1 MMHIRAIL
9 FDMDGVLIDSEAL
22 MAKAGMLA
30 LREFGVEAAAEDFL
44 PFVGRGEDKYI
55 GGVAEKHGVRY
66 ELAMKDRAYD
76 YYGQLVGDEATVPAD
91 TLPTLQ
97 TLYARGVKMAVCSS
111 ADRVKVRYNLRAI
124 GASED
129 LFGAIVTGSDVAN
142 KKPAPDI
149 YLKGAELLGVEPA
162 GCLVVE
168 DAPSGIQAA
177 HAGGIR
183 AVGICSSFSAQEL
196 TRQAEPE
203 YLIDTLSQLLKLL

>member
-1 MMHIRAIL
+1 MKVRAIL

-22 MAKAGMLA
+22 MARAGILA
-30 LREFGVEAAAEDFL
+30 LREFGIEAVSEDFL

-66 ELAMKDRAYD
+66 DTAMKDRAYD
-76 YYGQLVGDEATVPAD
+76 YYGQMVAAEATVPAD
-91 TLPTLQ
+91 TLPTLKA
-97 TLYARGVKMAVCSS
+97 LHARGIKMAICSS

-124 GASED
+124 GADES
-129 LFGAIVTGSDVAN
+129 LFGAIVTGSDVER

-149 YLKGAELLGVEPA
+149 YLKGAELLGEKPED
-162 GCLVVE
+162 CLVVE

-183 AVGICSSFSAQEL
+183 AAGITSSFSAQEL
-196 TRQAEPE
+196 TRQASPE
-203 YLIDTLSQLLKLL
+203 YLIDRLSQLLELL

>member
-1 MMHIRAIL
+1 MKVRAIL

-22 MAKAGMLA
+22 MARAGILA
-30 LREFGVEAAAEDFL
+30 LREFGIEAVSEDFL

-66 ELAMKDRAYD
+66 DTAMKDRAYD
-76 YYGQLVGDEATVPAD
+76 YYGQMVAAEATVPAD
-91 TLPTLQ
+91 TLPTLKA
-97 TLYARGVKMAVCSS
+97 LHARGIRMAVCSS

-124 GASED
+124 GASES
-129 LFGAIVTGSDVAN
+129 LFGAIVTGSDVER

-149 YLKGAELLGVEPA
+149 YLKGAELLGEKPED
-162 GCLVVE
+162 CLVVE

-183 AVGICSSFSAQEL
+183 AAGIASSFSAQEL
-196 TRQAEPE
+196 TRQASPE
-203 YLIDTLSQLLKLL
+203 YLIDTLSQLLELL

>member
-1 MMHIRAIL
+1 MKVRAIL

-22 MAKAGMLA
+22 MARAGILA
-30 LREFGVEAAAEDFL
+30 LREFGIEAVSEDFL

-66 ELAMKDRAYD
+66 DTAMKDRAYD
-76 YYGQLVGDEATVPAD
+76 YYGQMVAAEATVPAD
-91 TLPTLQ
+91 TLPTLKA
-97 TLYARGVKMAVCSS
+97 LHARGIRMAVCSS

-124 GASED
+124 GADES
-129 LFGAIVTGSDVAN
+129 LFGAIVTGSDVER

-149 YLKGAELLGVEPA
+149 YLKGAELLGEKPED
-162 GCLVVE
+162 CLVVE

-183 AVGICSSFSAQEL
+183 AAGIASSFSAQEL
-196 TRQAEPE
+196 TRQASPE
-203 YLIDTLSQLLKLL
+203 YLIDTLSQLLELL

>member
-1 MMHIRAIL
+1 MKVRAIL

-22 MAKAGMLA
+22 MARAGILA
-30 LREFGVEAAAEDFL
+30 LREFGIEAVSEDFL

-66 ELAMKDRAYD
+66 DTAMKDRAYD
-76 YYGQLVGDEATVPAD
+76 YYGQMVAAEATVPAD
-91 TLPTLQ
+91 TLPTLKA
-97 TLYARGVKMAVCSS
+97 LHARGIKMAVCSS

-124 GASED
+124 GASES
-129 LFGAIVTGSDVAN
+129 LFGAIVTGSDVER

-149 YLKGAELLGVEPA
+149 YLKGAELLGEKPED
-162 GCLVVE
+162 CLVVE

-183 AVGICSSFSAQEL
+183 AVGITSSFSAQEL
-196 TRQAEPE
+196 TQQANPE
-203 YLIDTLSQLLKLL
+203 YLIDTLSELLSLL

>member
-1 MMHIRAIL
+1 MKVRAIL

-22 MAKAGMLA
+22 MARAGILA
-30 LREFGVEAAAEDFL
+30 LREFGIEAVSEDFL

-66 ELAMKDRAYD
+66 DTAMKDRAYD
-76 YYGQLVGDEATVPAD
+76 YYGQMVAAEATVPAD
-91 TLPTLQ
+91 TLPTLKA
-97 TLYARGVKMAVCSS
+97 LHARGIKMAVCSS

-124 GASED
+124 GASES
-129 LFGAIVTGSDVAN
+129 LFGAIVTGSEVER

-149 YLKGAELLGVEPA
+149 YLKGAELLGEKPED
-162 GCLVVE
+162 CLVVE

-183 AVGICSSFSAQEL
+183 AAGIASSFSAQEL
-196 TRQAEPE
+196 TRQASPE
-203 YLIDTLSQLLKLL
+203 YLIDTLSQLLELL

>member
-1 MMHIRAIL
+1 MKVRAIL

-22 MAKAGMLA
+22 MARAGILA
-30 LREFGVEAAAEDFL
+30 LREFGIEAVSEDFL

-66 ELAMKDRAYD
+66 DTAMKDRAYD
-76 YYGQLVGDEATVPAD
+76 YYGQMVKAEATVPED
-91 TLPTLQ
+91 TLPTLKA
-97 TLYARGVKMAVCSS
+97 LHARGIKMAICSS

-124 GASED
+124 GADES
-129 LFGAIVTGSDVAN
+129 LFGAIVTGSDVER

-149 YLKGAELLGVEPA
+149 YLKGASLLGEQPED
-162 GCLVVE
+162 CLVVE

-183 AVGICSSFSAQEL
+183 AAGIASSFSAQEL
-196 TRQAEPE
+196 TQQADPE
-203 YLIDTLSQLLKLL
+203 YLINTLSELLELL

>member
-1 MMHIRAIL
+1 MIRAIL

-22 MAKAGMLA
+22 MAKSGILA
-30 LREFGVEAAAEDFL
+30 LREFGVEARAEDFL

-66 ELAMKDRAYD
+66 DIAMKDRAYD
-76 YYGQLVGDEATVPAD
+76 YYGELVGKEATVPAD

-97 TLYARGVKMAVCSS
+97 ALHARGVKMAVCSS
-111 ADRVKVRYNLRAI
+111 ADRVKVQYNLRAI
-124 GASED
+124 GADAS
-129 LFGAIVTGSDVAN
+129 LFCAIVTGSDVAK

-149 YLKGAELLGVEPA
+149 YLKGAQLLGEQPES
-162 GCLVVE
+162 CLVVE

-183 AVGICSSFSAQEL
+183 AVGIVSSFSAQEL
-196 TRQAEPE
+196 TQQAKPE
-203 YLIDTLSQLLKLL
+203 YLIGTLSELLQLL